1 MRLIIAL
8 QSGEELLNLAVPSNW
23 SARLL
28 MRFCREFGKRNPYFI
43 FKIEYRDDTLL
54 PF

>member
-1 MRLIIAL
+1 MRLVIAL

-23 SARLL
+23 SSRSLT
-28 MRFCREFGKRNPYFI
+28 RFCREFGKRNPYFI